1 MEAVLGEKLFTGYS
15 QGNVCYCYI
24 SVTRI
29 LGWCDEKWV
38 RQARLGALTS
48 CRHLSL
54 LSHFLLHPDAGASFF
69 LLAIPLG
76 RWLGLGMRFL
86 SFLFVF
92 LFGLVLGGGFTG
104 CAGGLNPGG
113 GLYSRNEARDVF
125 LQSLSNAGVPRE
137 TVQRVRNGRVLAFSD
152 VLALVESGIS
162 GGKIVA
168 YLRATRAPYNFTNTQ
183 VRTLA
188 RAGADSTLV
197 NFVGRS
203 RGDFLIDA
211 RNAAAQDRLL
221 ANTRINQSFWNAPY
235 FQNPNYRGPAPFE
248 FIWPAFW

>member
-1 MEAVLGEKLFTGYS
+1 M
-15 QGNVCYCYI
+15 
-24 SVTRI
+24 
-29 LGWCDEKWV
+29 
-38 RQARLGALTS
+38 
-48 CRHLSL
+48 RHLT
-54 LSHFLLHPDAGASFF
+54 
-69 LLAIPLG
+69 
-76 RWLGLGMRFL
+76 
-86 SFLFVF
+86 FLFVLF
-92 LFGLVLGGGFTG
+92 FGLIFVGGFTG

-113 GLYSRNEARDVF
+113 GLYSRNEARDAF
-125 LQSLSNAGVPRE
+125 LQTLSNAGVPQE
-137 TVQRVRNGRVLAFSD
+137 TYQRVRNGRVLAYSD
-152 VLALVESGIS
+152 VLALVESEIS

-168 YLRATRAPYNFTNTQ
+168 YLRATRAPYDFTNTQ
-183 VRTLA
+183 VRALV

-221 ANTRINQSFWNAPY
+221 ANARIDQSFWDAPY